1 MSDLIEEKEN
11 ILHFKVLFLGRSGKK
26 TEIMT
31 YLQSHQFFP
40 YGGRNL
46 SNFVGK
52 KMFFKEENK
61 FINYEIWDI
70 EEKKIYRFNKTIL

>member
-1 MSDLIEEKEN
+1 
-11 ILHFKVLFLGRSGKK
+11 
-26 TEIMT
+26 MT
-31 YLQSHQFFP
+31 CLQSHKFP
-40 YGGRNL
+40 HYIGRNF
-46 SNFVGK
+46 SNYVGK